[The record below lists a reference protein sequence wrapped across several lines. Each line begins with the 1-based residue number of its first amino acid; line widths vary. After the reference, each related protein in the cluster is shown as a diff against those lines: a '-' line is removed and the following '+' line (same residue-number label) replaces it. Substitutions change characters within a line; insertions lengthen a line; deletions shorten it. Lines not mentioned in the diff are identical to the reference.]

1 MGDAMLEIWVRVREG
16 VAGGGRGGEK
26 KNLNSQMNVST
37 RLSICRIGEETVFDS
52 ERDDG
57 TRHETGRER
66 EKKGAQCS

>member
-1 MGDAMLEIWVRVREG
+1 MVGG
-16 VAGGGRGGEK
+16 VVK

-57 TRHETGRER
+57 TRHERGRER
-66 EKKGAQCS
+66 EKKGAQFS